1 MAGKYTSQK
10 DLAELA
16 LYRRLA
22 EINGRLDALKAME
35 TIESDLLRRGS
46 NRQHAGRAVE
56 INGEGFQI
64 GQRDVGA
71 VVPPAN

>member
-35 TIESDLLRRGS
+35 AIESDLLRRGS
-46 NRQHAGRAVE
+46 NRQHAGTGIE
-56 INGEGFQI
+56 IDHKTFGIGE
-64 GQRDVGA
+64 RDTGA
-71 VVPPAN
+71 IVPPAN